1 MTQVTIEI
9 DKVPE
14 GYKVIAFRQV
24 KNGEWYAGLSGRVY
38 RWDMPDTTVDQ
49 YLILKPVLRLQS
61 GKFYVDEDGKVAG
74 VKWSSQREVYVGD
87 DGRREFYA
95 FGGPATSHKP
105 LVREATKIEALRHLA
120 EIHGL
125 GEIELGTV
133 VLGQEFKVHVAID
146 GHSTDRSITFS
157 KAMLTGVGPS
167 DLTFRATA
175 APGLGSW

>member
-1 MTQVTIEI
+1 MAQVTIEI

-14 GYKVIAFRQV
+14 GYKAVAFRQV
-24 KNGEWYAGLSGRVY
+24 KRGEWYLTPSRVAI
-38 RWDMPDTTVDQ
+38 WGEAHPSLDQ

-87 DGRREFYA
+87 DGRREFHA
-95 FGGPATSHKP
+95 FGEPATRHKP

-125 GEIELGTV
+125 GKIELGTV
-133 VLGQEFKVHVAID
+133 TLGQEFKVQIELD
-146 GHSTDRSITFS
+146 DKTITFS
-157 KAMLTGVGPS
+157 KAMLTGGGPG